1 MRFALT
7 VTGPAYGTQQASSAW
22 QFAQAVLQEGHEL
35 ACVFFY
41 REGVLNANQLT
52 APASDEFDL
61 VRGWQ
66 SLHDEHGVALHIC
79 VAAALRRGVTDER
92 EAATARSAWPQFA
105 AGFYLER
112 ARRASGSGAYLRSD
126 GAVLMKRV
134 AFVLSSAP
142 HGSAAGREGLD
153 ALLATSALTDDI
165 GVFFVGDGVF
175 QLLPEQ
181 RPGAVLARDYI
192 ATFKLLSLYDIDQCW
207 LCADSARERGL
218 DPATPWVVDV
228 ECLAPDA
235 LRARLHE
242 FDVILRF

>member
-1 MRFALT
+1 M
-7 VTGPAYGTQQASSAW
+7 
-22 QFAQAVLQEGHEL
+22 LQEGHEL

-92 EAATARSAWPQFA
+92 EAQQLALPRPQFA

-165 GVFFVGDGVF
+165 GVFFCGRRRVS
-175 QLLPEQ
+175 
-181 RPGAVLARDYI
+181 AVTRTAASAL
-192 ATFKLLSLYDIDQCW
+192 CW
-207 LCADSARERGL
+207 
-218 DPATPWVVDV
+218 PATTSLPLNCCRYMISTSAGCAPTQRESAAWIPRPRGWWMSNAS
-228 ECLAPDA
+228 APDA